1 MMGESQSKYPMYGE
15 YLCQPEENCIRFFM
29 TTGTTAVPRRFA
41 YTSYDWYNIACAA
54 FARFVVSAGVT
65 ANDRAF
71 IAFGYGT
78 FIGFWA
84 AHHGFEQLG
93 AMVYSGGGFPSV
105 VRLRLMKDLKATIL
119 TATPT
124 YAMHGG
130 NGTFAFSKRGIT
142 LLYI

>member
-1 MMGESQSKYPMYGE
+1 MP
-15 YLCQPEENCIRFFM
+15 
-29 TTGTTAVPRRFA
+29 
-41 YTSYDWYNIACAA
+41 
-54 FARFVVSAGVT
+54 AG
-65 ANDRAF
+65 RK
-71 IAFGYGT
+71 
-78 FIGFWA
+78 
-84 AHHGFEQLG
+84 L
-93 AMVYSGGGFPSV
+93 YSGGGFPSV